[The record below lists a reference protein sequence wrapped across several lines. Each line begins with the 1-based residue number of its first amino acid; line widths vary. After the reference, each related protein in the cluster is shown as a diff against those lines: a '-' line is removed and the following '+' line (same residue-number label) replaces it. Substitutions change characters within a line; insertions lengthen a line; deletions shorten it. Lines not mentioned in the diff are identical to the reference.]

1 MAFRSTITLT
11 DKDQEI
17 FEQFKKEL
25 GITSSSEAVATALRI
40 AEYIR
45 ASVKKGDL
53 IVKDEATGETKTVK
67 FIGL

>member
-17 FEQFKKEL
+17 FERFKKEL
-25 GITSSSEAVATALRI
+25 GITSSSEAVATAVQI

-45 ASVKKGDL
+45 ESVKKGDI
-53 IVKDEATGETKTVK
+53 IVKDGATGESKTVK
-67 FIGL
+67 FVGL